1 MHSQKRLHAPR
12 RLHAARA
19 RVHFL
24 AELNCAL
31 SSPVTA
37 SERSNGLTRRH
48 AGPLS
53 AMSMCRFRAQFR
65 LKRTCEGSSV
75 LRNALG

>member
-53 AMSMCRFRAQFR
+53 AMCRFRAQFR
-65 LKRTCEGSSV
+65 LKRTNTIQETAT
-75 LRNALG
+75 LRIAA